1 VTEKV
6 RGGHKTEKGQR
17 MRRWE
22 VGLGWGQVY
31 GERDQK
37 GRAAGGGAEEGK
49 EEDKPC

>member
-1 VTEKV
+1 
-6 RGGHKTEKGQR
+6 

-49 EEDKPC
+49 EEVVQNWWWKM